1 MTVKV
6 ILLKSGEDV
15 ISNAQEIVDKDNQGI
30 VAYHLKNPYI
40 MQLQTK
46 EVDKQE
52 LLVEGKEDTPTSQTK
67 FQVSYTHWAP
77 MSQQQEFVIPSDWVV
92 TIYDPVEKI
101 KQDYMKK
108 HNITE
113 EEDGNSQAPT
123 T

>member
-15 ISNAQEIVDKDNQGI
+15 ISNAQEIVDKDNKGI

-46 EVDKQE
+46 EVEKEE
-52 LLVEGKEDTPTSQTK
+52 LLVEGATPTSQTK

-77 MSQQQEFVIPSDWVV
+77 MSPQQEFVIPSDWVV
-92 TIYDPVEKI
+92 TIYEPVEKI

>member
-6 ILLKSGEDV
+6 ILMKSGEDV
-15 ISNAQEIVDKDNQGI
+15 ISDAREITDRDEKGI
-30 VAYHLKNPYI
+30 VAYHLKHPYV

-46 EVDKQE
+46 EVESPE
-52 LLVEGKEDTPTSQTK
+52 LLVEGDNPSPQTK

-92 TIYDPVEKI
+92 TIYEPVEKI

-108 HNITE
+108 DNITE
-113 EEDGNSQAPT
+113 ESEDGNDQTPT

>member
-15 ISNAQEIVDKDNQGI
+15 ISNAQEIVDKDNKGI

-101 KQDYMKK
+101 KEDYCKK

-113 EEDGNSQAPT
+113 EEDGNDQTPT

>member
-6 ILLKSGEDV
+6 ILMKSGEDV
-15 ISNAQEIVDKDNQGI
+15 ISDAQEIIDKENKGI
-30 VAYHLKNPYI
+30 IAYHLKNPYV

-46 EVDKQE
+46 EVEEEAE
-52 LLVEGKEDTPTSQTK
+52 LLVEGEKPAPKTK

-92 TIYDPVEKI
+92 TIYDPVDKI
-101 KQDYMKK
+101 KEDYTAK
-108 HNITE
+108 HKV
-113 EEDGNSQAPT
+113 EEDGNDQTPT

>member
-6 ILLKSGEDV
+6 ILMKSGEDV
-15 ISNAQEIVDKDNQGI
+15 ISDAREIVDKDEKGI
-30 VAYHLKNPYI
+30 VAYHLKHPYI

-46 EVDKQE
+46 EVESAE
-52 LLVEGKEDTPTSQTK
+52 LLVEGDNPSEPKTK

-92 TIYDPVEKI
+92 TIYEPVEKI
-101 KQDYMKK
+101 KKDYMKK

-113 EEDGNSQAPT
+113 DSEDGNDQTPT